1 MIPPVADRFVA
12 GETVAEAL
20 EHTRQLQRDGVGA
33 ILNLLGEHYTTP
45 EPAAEDAA
53 AYRRL
58 VADIG
63 RTDLG
68 ARVSVKPTQLGLGI
82 DRETFEENLASI
94 VETAREEGVFLW
106 IDMEDSTTTDAT
118 LDAFERSVAE
128 HPKMGVCLQANLR
141 RTPADIDRLAET
153 GGSIRLV
160 KGAYD
165 EPLSTAYQGRA
176 AVDAAYED
184 CLERLFRGHEG
195 TVAVGSHDP
204 RMINRALALHR
215 EHGTPV
221 EIQMLMGVRDR
232 AQRDLATQWPVYQY
246 IPYGGRWLSYF
257 SRRVA
262 ERRENLS
269 FALRAVIGLGA

>member
-12 GETVAEAL
+12 GETAAEAL
-20 EHTRQLQRDGVGA
+20 EHARRLRGDGVGA
-33 ILNLLGEHYTTP
+33 ILNLLGEHYTDP

-63 RTDLG
+63 GTDLD

-82 DRETFEENLASI
+82 DRETFEENLAS
-94 VETAREEGVFLW
+94 VVDTAREEGVFLW
-106 IDMEDSTTTDAT
+106 IDMEDSSTTDAT
-118 LDAFERSVAE
+118 LDAFERFVAE
-128 HPKMGVCLQANLR
+128 HPEMGVCLQANLR
-141 RTPADIDRLAET
+141 RTPEDIDRLAGA
-153 GGSIRLV
+153 GGAIRLV

-165 EPLSTAYQGRA
+165 EPSSVAHQGRA
-176 AVDAAYED
+176 TVDTAYED
-184 CLERLFRGHEG
+184 CLARLFRNYEG

-204 RMINRALALHR
+204 RMVNRALALHR

-221 EIQMLMGVRDR
+221 EMQMLMGVRER
-232 AQRDLATQWPVYQY
+232 AQRDLARQWPVYQY
-246 IPYGGRWLSYF
+246 VPYGGRWLSYF

-269 FALRAVIGLGA
+269 FALRAVAGLGA